1 VLHDGQIDAFLL
13 AALRQ
18 SAAQQAAAPPLSR
31 G

>member
-1 VLHDGQIDAFLL
+1 VTDVNAVLHDGQIDAFLL

-18 SAAQQAAAPPLSR
+18 QAGTQR